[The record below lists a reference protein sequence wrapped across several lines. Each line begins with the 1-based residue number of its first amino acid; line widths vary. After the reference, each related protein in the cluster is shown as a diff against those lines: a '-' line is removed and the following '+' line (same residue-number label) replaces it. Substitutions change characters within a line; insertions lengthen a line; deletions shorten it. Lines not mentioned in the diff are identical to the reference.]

1 MKPPKS
7 QKKKGKGAEEIPSEK
22 LASEAAASTPV
33 QAEIVLDEEPRTP
46 STPSLPEVQDTLSSY
61 LAHVRKYPLLT
72 REEEEKI
79 AQRYKEKGDPKDAE
93 ILVTSNLRFVIKI
106 AAEYAKFGAKLID
119 LIQEGNMGLIHA
131 VKEFNPYRGV
141 RLITYA
147 VWWIRGYI
155 QDYLMKQ
162 YSLVR
167 IGTTQNQRRLFY
179 RLEK

>member
-1 MKPPKS
+1 MKSKKTAKKAKS
-7 QKKKGKGAEEIPSEK
+7 PRRKKSKTVAVEKVQAIP
-22 LASEAAASTPV
+22 TPV
-33 QAEIVLDEEPRTP
+33 QAEVLLDEEDTTT
-46 STPSLPEVQDTLSSY
+46 SSAAVALPEVQDTLASY
-61 LAHVRKYPLLT
+61 LAQVSKYPLLT
-72 REEEEKI
+72 RDQEQEI
-79 AQRYKEKGDPKDAE
+79 AQRYKEYGDPKDAE
-93 ILVTSNLRFVIKI
+93 ILITSNLRFVVKV

-162 YSLVR
+162 YSMVK
-167 IGTTQNQRRLFY
+167 IGTSGG
-179 RLEK
+179 